1 MVIYYV
7 YPIWHRVSFSLI
19 AREHIKQL
27 KRYLKV
33 YEIDELV
40 LPTITPYTRPLL
52 VLHPYFYM
60 AVKYAKRF
68 ERILTKSRGI
78 IGVDVADSDRLTI
91 QAVNMTHYTEAMIVP
106 SNFARDAYIKS
117 GVKRPVYV
125 VPHGLSE
132 RYYSGRRTINFFR
145 KLWEMKRSR
154 NLKYLLFFCWHCFDE
169 QTRVLTKDGFKYYQE
184 LSSDDEIATV
194 NPRTFELEYQKPLKI
209 WVHDYD
215 GIMIHFNGQHY
226 DLLVTPNHR
235 LLVGE
240 DISYYESGKHK
251 FRREWK
257 IIEAIELY
265 NEINKRSIGWKH
277 HFKRNVVWK
286 GRKIE
291 TYKLP
296 KVELS
301 EKYPKH
307 VLKVVSNK
315 PRILNEV
322 PIRPLLKLLAWFIS
336 EGCLQYAIHN
346 QSYMVRIATSN
357 PEYAN
362 EIVNLAREL
371 GYGASVIKNKNG
383 KIRAVT
389 ISSKQLFTWLRSLG
403 FKANIDFRG
412 KKAYIKFIPQFI
424 KELSSDLIE
433 EFILT
438 LWKGDGTF
446 YKTKNGKLVP
456 MKYTTTSRK
465 LAEDVAELILKIG
478 YGASINIDMGGNKEH
493 PLYNVIIV
501 RRYVEP
507 RVLKKPGIV
516 YYRGKVWC
524 VTVPNGLII
533 VERNGKIVI
542 AGNSPERKG
551 LDLVLKTYRLVREER
566 KDIVLIMKLMTL
578 DPRIHKI
585 VAPLGGI
592 ILHGWLT
599 EDQKLELYDHCDIY
613 LGFSRG
619 GGFELNYLE
628 ALARGEIVIAP
639 NRGSWVDYLPEFSLV
654 DHHNCPYVLKD
665 NPIHCGRGVEIDV
678 DKAVKKILDIADN
691 LDEYK
696 ARVKEYVETKIRK
709 EYTWERVG
717 LKLKNILEK
726 YI

>member
-19 AREHIKQL
+19 AREHVKQL

-132 RYYSGRRTINFFR
+132 RYYSERRTINFFR

-154 NLKYLLFFCWHCFDE
+154 NLKYLLFFCWH
-169 QTRVLTKDGFKYYQE
+169 
-184 LSSDDEIATV
+184 
-194 NPRTFELEYQKPLKI
+194 
-209 WVHDYD
+209 
-215 GIMIHFNGQHY
+215 
-226 DLLVTPNHR
+226 
-235 LLVGE
+235 
-240 DISYYESGKHK
+240 
-251 FRREWK
+251 
-257 IIEAIELY
+257 
-265 NEINKRSIGWKH
+265 
-277 HFKRNVVWK
+277 
-286 GRKIE
+286 
-291 TYKLP
+291 
-296 KVELS
+296 
-301 EKYPKH
+301 
-307 VLKVVSNK
+307 
-315 PRILNEV
+315 
-322 PIRPLLKLLAWFIS
+322 
-336 EGCLQYAIHN
+336 
-346 QSYMVRIATSN
+346 
-357 PEYAN
+357 
-362 EIVNLAREL
+362 
-371 GYGASVIKNKNG
+371 
-383 KIRAVT
+383 
-389 ISSKQLFTWLRSLG
+389 
-403 FKANIDFRG
+403 
-412 KKAYIKFIPQFI
+412 
-424 KELSSDLIE
+424 
-433 EFILT
+433 
-438 LWKGDGTF
+438 
-446 YKTKNGKLVP
+446 
-456 MKYTTTSRK
+456 
-465 LAEDVAELILKIG
+465 
-478 YGASINIDMGGNKEH
+478 
-493 PLYNVIIV
+493 
-501 RRYVEP
+501 
-507 RVLKKPGIV
+507 
-516 YYRGKVWC
+516 
-524 VTVPNGLII
+524 
-533 VERNGKIVI
+533 
-542 AGNSPERKG
+542 SPERKG

-578 DPRIHKI
+578 DPRIHGI

-654 DHHNCPYVLKD
+654 ECHNCPYVLKD

-696 ARVKEYVETKIRK
+696 ARVKEYVETKVRK